1 MIRIVSRAHLA
12 ALEQVIKSAHAHIED
27 VQDTAAEAASCHT
40 HSVQRLSVALAAARA
55 EADRHQADAGIVRE
69 LLEHTEDQLAAER
82 ATVAEQAEQ
91 IKALRADLAVMAGAV
106 VLLRYGRLDSVH
118 PDEATAKDYARS
130 LGCPAVGWG
139 PASGPASEVPWRVSS
154 LLRFVVQHAVADG
167 GAR

>member
-12 ALEQVIKSAHAHIED
+12 ALEQVIKSAHAHIEE

-40 HSVQRLSVALAAARA
+40 RSVQRLSTALAAARA
-55 EADRHQADAGIVRE
+55 AADGHQADAGIARE
-69 LLEHTEDQLAAER
+69 LLEHAEGQLADTQ
-82 ATVAEQAEQ
+82 ATVAAQAEQ
-91 IKALRADLAVMAGAV
+91 IKALQADLAAMAGAV
-106 VLLRYGRLDSVH
+106 VLLRYGQLDSVH
-118 PDEATAKDYARS
+118 PDEATAQDYARS

-154 LLRFVVQHAVADG
+154 LSRFVVQHEVADG